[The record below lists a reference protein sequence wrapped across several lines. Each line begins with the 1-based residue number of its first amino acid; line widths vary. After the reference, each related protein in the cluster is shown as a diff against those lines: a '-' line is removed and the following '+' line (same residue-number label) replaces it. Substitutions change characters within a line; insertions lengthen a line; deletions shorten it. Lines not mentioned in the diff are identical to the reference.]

1 MRSERGGGEYWWLVV
16 VVVVKVAMVVAVV
29 IVVTVADAGVNSSCN
44 SDRRGGVESGDDLSK
59 CRWQLTMM
67 MMVMMM
73 MMTMCI
79 PYSALV

>member
-1 MRSERGGGEYWWLVV
+1 M

-59 CRWQLTMM
+59 CRWQLMMM

-73 MMTMCI
+73 MITMRIRCFV
-79 PYSALV
+79 LV